1 MKSTL
6 LLIATALSP
15 VMGASHLKTI
25 DVAWK
30 IPMDPTAIT
39 ANTGDKLKFA
49 WTGSHNVYKM
59 ASKTTY
65 DACDFTGA
73 TQVGT
78 GDAGPVE
85 ATMGAE
91 TVWYACKVSGHCGAK
106 QKLQVSVTPAATTA
120 PSPSDDG
127 HGGHAHTA
135 PSPTNSATQRNGLI
149 TCVAGAVAAALF
161 LL

>member
-1 MKSTL
+1 
-6 LLIATALSP
+6 
-15 VMGASHLKTI
+15 
-25 DVAWK
+25 
-30 IPMDPTAIT
+30 MDPTEIT

-127 HGGHAHTA
+127 HGGHAHTS

>member
-1 MKSTL
+1 ME
-6 LLIATALSP
+6 
-15 VMGASHLKTI
+15 
-25 DVAWK
+25 
-30 IPMDPTAIT
+30 PMAIT
-39 ANTGDKLKFA
+39 ANTENKLKFA
-49 WTGSHNVYKM
+49 WTGNHNVYKM
-59 ASKTTY
+59 ASKTAF

-73 TQVGT
+73 TKVGT
-78 GDAGPVE
+78 STSPVL
-85 ATMGAE
+85 AIMGAE
-91 TVWYACKVSGHCGAK
+91 TVWYACEVNGHCAAK

>member
-1 MKSTL
+1 ME
-6 LLIATALSP
+6 
-15 VMGASHLKTI
+15 
-25 DVAWK
+25 
-30 IPMDPTAIT
+30 PTAIT

-59 ASKTTY
+59 SSKTTY

-78 GDAGPVE
+78 GDSGPVE

-91 TVWYACKVSGHCGAK
+91 TVWYACKVNGHCAAK
-106 QKLQVSVTPAATTA
+106 QKLRVQVSVTPAATTA

-127 HGGHAHTA
+127 HG
-135 PSPTNSATQRNGLI
+135 
-149 TCVAGAVAAALF
+149 
-161 LL
+161 

>member
-25 DVAWK
+25 DIAWK
-30 IPMDPTAIT
+30 IPMDPTEIT

-91 TVWYACKVSGHCGAK
+91 TVWYACKVNGHCGAK